1 MGVSYESLV
10 SPALK
15 ISLAAVA
22 IAIILLAADITI
34 SNEQQQLTGQQ
45 AAITQNPTL
54 FQSARDSF
62 RVQVPQGWVIHDVNN
77 TGFILATEVLED
89 YGILAQL
96 CPEGQQAQQ
105 AAFSNV
111 STGGADNRSCQQA
124 REELVHVIRYPNLGA
139 RLGLTSDDIFAII
152 NRDTIPNAILA
163 YQTQKLQEA
172 GYRDIQIVNST
183 DTTINVDISTGLNN
197 NNNNNNNAIAGT
209 TATTTTTRVPAKL
222 VAMTYSTNLAP
233 NETRIG
239 YFILTATAATPRN
252 LGMIT
257 GYSIFYE
264 GNSVAQTVSSSSS
277 VAPPPPPTPFPAAA
291 RQIFGSFEL
300 IAAPAEPLTVE
311 ITSSDTEGQVAPA
324 TFDFEA
330 NVTGGME
337 PYTIR
342 WDFDDGDSDEEES
355 DDDDNDVDHTFDVA
369 GTYTVSATVTDSTG
383 RTVSDSI
390 LITVEAPPP
399 LTAVEIIS
407 SDTQGVVPAT
417 FDFEANVT
425 GGTVPYTY
433 SWDFGDGSIETDD
446 DETVDHTF
454 DVADTYNVDL
464 TVTDSTGRTVSDSIL
479 ITVEAPPPLTAV
491 EIISSDTQG
500 VVPATF
506 DFEANVTGGTVPYTY
521 SWDFGDGSIE
531 TDDDETVDHTFDVAD
546 TYNVDLTVTDST
558 GRTVSDSILITVE
571 APPPLTAV
579 EIISSDTQGVV
590 PATFDF
596 EANVTGGT
604 VPYTYSWDFGD
615 GSIETDDDETV
626 DHTFDVADTYN
637 VDLTVTDSTG
647 RTVSDSILITVEAP
661 PPLTAVE
668 IISSDTQG
676 VVPATFDFEAN
687 VTGGTVPYTYSWD
700 FGDGS
705 IETDDDETVDHTFDV
720 ADTYNVDLT
729 VTDSTG
735 RTVSDSILITV
746 EAPPPLT
753 AVEIISSDTQGV
765 VPATFDFEANVTGG
779 TVPYT
784 YSWDFGDG
792 SVES

>member
-163 YQTQKLQEA
+163 YQIQKLQEA

-197 NNNNNNNAIAGT
+197 NNNNNNAIAAT
-209 TATTTTTRVPAKL
+209 TATARVPAKL

-264 GNSVAQTVSSSSS
+264 GNSVVETVSSGSS
-277 VAPPPPPTPFPAAA
+277 VAPPPTPFPAAA
-291 RQIFGSFEL
+291 RQVFGSFEL
-300 IAAPAEPLTVE
+300 IAAAPAEPLRVE
-311 ITSSDTEGQVAPA
+311 ITSSDTEGQVA
-324 TFDFEA
+324 
-330 NVTGGME
+330 
-337 PYTIR
+337 
-342 WDFDDGDSDEEES
+342 
-355 DDDDNDVDHTFDVA
+355 
-369 GTYTVSATVTDSTG
+369 
-383 RTVSDSI
+383 
-390 LITVEAPPP
+390 
-399 LTAVEIIS
+399 
-407 SDTQGVVPAT
+407 
-417 FDFEANVT
+417 
-425 GGTVPYTY
+425 
-433 SWDFGDGSIETDD
+433 
-446 DETVDHTF
+446 
-454 DVADTYNVDL
+454 
-464 TVTDSTGRTVSDSIL
+464 
-479 ITVEAPPPLTAV
+479 
-491 EIISSDTQG
+491 
-500 VVPATF
+500 
-506 DFEANVTGGTVPYTY
+506 
-521 SWDFGDGSIE
+521 
-531 TDDDETVDHTFDVAD
+531 
-546 TYNVDLTVTDST
+546 
-558 GRTVSDSILITVE
+558 
-571 APPPLTAV
+571 
-579 EIISSDTQGVV
+579 
-590 PATFDF
+590 
-596 EANVTGGT
+596 
-604 VPYTYSWDFGD
+604 
-615 GSIETDDDETV
+615 
-626 DHTFDVADTYN
+626 
-637 VDLTVTDSTG
+637 
-647 RTVSDSILITVEAP
+647 
-661 PPLTAVE
+661 
-668 IISSDTQG
+668 
-676 VVPATFDFEAN
+676 
-687 VTGGTVPYTYSWD
+687 
-700 FGDGS
+700 
-705 IETDDDETVDHTFDV
+705 
-720 ADTYNVDLT
+720 
-729 VTDSTG
+729 
-735 RTVSDSILITV
+735 
-746 EAPPPLT
+746 
-753 AVEIISSDTQGV
+753 
-765 VPATFDFEANVTGG
+765 PATFDFEANVTGG

-792 SVES
+792 SVESDDDETIDHTFNIAGNYTVTLTVTDSTGRTVSDSILITVREREPPATEERMCDPSYPGLCIPPPPPDLDCDNISARNFRVLPSDPHRFDDDNDGIGCPTGSNQPNLDNNSGSDNLLDLDDFLDNLFDRLGLR

>member
-197 NNNNNNNAIAGT
+197 NNNNNAAIAGT
-209 TATTTTTRVPAKL
+209 TATTTTTARVPAKL

-264 GNSVAQTVSSSSS
+264 GNS
-277 VAPPPPPTPFPAAA
+277 
-291 RQIFGSFEL
+291 
-300 IAAPAEPLTVE
+300 
-311 ITSSDTEGQVAPA
+311 
-324 TFDFEA
+324 
-330 NVTGGME
+330 
-337 PYTIR
+337 
-342 WDFDDGDSDEEES
+342 
-355 DDDDNDVDHTFDVA
+355 
-369 GTYTVSATVTDSTG
+369 
-383 RTVSDSI
+383 
-390 LITVEAPPP
+390 
-399 LTAVEIIS
+399 
-407 SDTQGVVPAT
+407 
-417 FDFEANVT
+417 
-425 GGTVPYTY
+425 
-433 SWDFGDGSIETDD
+433 
-446 DETVDHTF
+446 
-454 DVADTYNVDL
+454 
-464 TVTDSTGRTVSDSIL
+464 
-479 ITVEAPPPLTAV
+479 
-491 EIISSDTQG
+491 
-500 VVPATF
+500 
-506 DFEANVTGGTVPYTY
+506 
-521 SWDFGDGSIE
+521 
-531 TDDDETVDHTFDVAD
+531 
-546 TYNVDLTVTDST
+546 
-558 GRTVSDSILITVE
+558 
-571 APPPLTAV
+571 
-579 EIISSDTQGVV
+579 
-590 PATFDF
+590 
-596 EANVTGGT
+596 
-604 VPYTYSWDFGD
+604 
-615 GSIETDDDETV
+615 
-626 DHTFDVADTYN
+626 
-637 VDLTVTDSTG
+637 
-647 RTVSDSILITVEAP
+647 
-661 PPLTAVE
+661 
-668 IISSDTQG
+668 
-676 VVPATFDFEAN
+676 
-687 VTGGTVPYTYSWD
+687 
-700 FGDGS
+700 
-705 IETDDDETVDHTFDV
+705 
-720 ADTYNVDLT
+720 
-729 VTDSTG
+729 
-735 RTVSDSILITV
+735 
-746 EAPPPLT
+746 
-753 AVEIISSDTQGV
+753 
-765 VPATFDFEANVTGG
+765 
-779 TVPYT
+779 
-784 YSWDFGDG
+784 
-792 SVES
+792 

>member
-34 SNEQQQLTGQQ
+34 TNAQQQQLTSQQ

-62 RVQVPQGWVIHDVNN
+62 RVQVPQGWVIHDVKNS
-77 TGFILATEVLED
+77 GFILAAEVLEG

-111 STGGADNRSCQQA
+111 SSGGANNGSCQQA

-152 NRDTIPNAILA
+152 NRDTIPNAILT
-163 YQTQKLQEA
+163 YQIQKLQEA

-183 DTTINVDISTGLNN
+183 DTAINVDISTGLNN
-197 NNNNNNNAIAGT
+197 NNNNNAIAAG
-209 TATTTTTRVPAKL
+209 TATTTTTATTIVPAKL

-264 GNSVAQTVSSSSS
+264 GNSVAQTVSSSSL
-277 VAPPPPPTPFPAAA
+277 AQQPPPPSPTPFPAAV
-291 RQIFGSFEL
+291 RQVFSSFEL
-300 IAAPAEPLTVE
+300 LAAPVEPLTVE
-311 ITSSDTEGQVAPA
+311 IISSDTEGVAPA

-342 WDFDDGDSDEEES
+342 WDFGDGDSDEEEI
-355 DDDDNDVDHTFDVA
+355 DDDDNDADHTFEVA
-369 GTYTVSATVTDSTG
+369 GSYTVSATVTDSTG

-407 SDTQGVVPAT
+407 SDTEGVAPAT

-425 GGTVPYTY
+425 GGAVPYTY
-433 SWDFGDGSIETDD
+433 SWDFGDGSVESDD

-454 DVADTYNVDL
+454 NIAGSYTVSA

-479 ITVEAPPPLTAV
+479 ITVHERVPPITEERMCDPSYPGLCIPHPPPDLDCDN
-491 EIISSDTQG
+491 ISARNFRVLPPDQHR
-500 VVPATF
+500 F
-506 DFEANVTGGTVPYTY
+506 
-521 SWDFGDGSIE
+521 
-531 TDDDETVDHTFDVAD
+531 DDDNDGIGCPTGINQPNLDNNSGSDDLFDLD
-546 TYNVDLTVTDST
+546 DFLDNL
-558 GRTVSDSILITVE
+558 
-571 APPPLTAV
+571 
-579 EIISSDTQGVV
+579 
-590 PATFDF
+590 FDRL
-596 EANVTGGT
+596 G
-604 VPYTYSWDFGD
+604 
-615 GSIETDDDETV
+615 
-626 DHTFDVADTYN
+626 
-637 VDLTVTDSTG
+637 L
-647 RTVSDSILITVEAP
+647 R
-661 PPLTAVE
+661 
-668 IISSDTQG
+668 
-676 VVPATFDFEAN
+676 
-687 VTGGTVPYTYSWD
+687 
-700 FGDGS
+700 
-705 IETDDDETVDHTFDV
+705 
-720 ADTYNVDLT
+720 
-729 VTDSTG
+729 
-735 RTVSDSILITV
+735 
-746 EAPPPLT
+746 
-753 AVEIISSDTQGV
+753 
-765 VPATFDFEANVTGG
+765 
-779 TVPYT
+779 
-784 YSWDFGDG
+784 
-792 SVES
+792 

>member
-22 IAIILLAADITI
+22 IAIILLATDITI
-34 SNEQQQLTGQQ
+34 TNAQQLEQLTSQQ

-77 TGFILATEVLED
+77 TGFILATEVLEG

-163 YQTQKLQEA
+163 YQIQKLQEA

-197 NNNNNNNAIAGT
+197 NNNNNNNAIAAT

-264 GNSVAQTVSSSSS
+264 GNSVAQALASSSS
-277 VAPPPPPTPFPAAA
+277 VAPPPPTPFPAAA

-330 NVTGGME
+330 NVTGGTE

-355 DDDDNDVDHTFDVA
+355 DDD
-369 GTYTVSATVTDSTG
+369 
-383 RTVSDSI
+383 
-390 LITVEAPPP
+390 
-399 LTAVEIIS
+399 
-407 SDTQGVVPAT
+407 
-417 FDFEANVT
+417 
-425 GGTVPYTY
+425 
-433 SWDFGDGSIETDD
+433 
-446 DETVDHTF
+446 ETVDHTF
-454 DVADTYNVDL
+454 DVAGNYTVTL
-464 TVTDSTGRTVSDSIL
+464 TVTDSTGRTVSDSIVV
-479 ITVEAPPPLTAV
+479 TVHERELPVTEERMCDPSYPGLCIPPPPPDLDCDN
-491 EIISSDTQG
+491 ISARNFRVLPPD
-500 VVPATF
+500 PHRF
-506 DFEANVTGGTVPYTY
+506 
-521 SWDFGDGSIE
+521 
-531 TDDDETVDHTFDVAD
+531 DDDNDGIGCPTGSNQPNLDNNSGSDNLLDLDDFLDNLFDR
-546 TYNVDLTVTDST
+546 L
-558 GRTVSDSILITVE
+558 GLR
-571 APPPLTAV
+571 
-579 EIISSDTQGVV
+579 
-590 PATFDF
+590 
-596 EANVTGGT
+596 
-604 VPYTYSWDFGD
+604 
-615 GSIETDDDETV
+615 
-626 DHTFDVADTYN
+626 
-637 VDLTVTDSTG
+637 
-647 RTVSDSILITVEAP
+647 
-661 PPLTAVE
+661 
-668 IISSDTQG
+668 
-676 VVPATFDFEAN
+676 
-687 VTGGTVPYTYSWD
+687 
-700 FGDGS
+700 
-705 IETDDDETVDHTFDV
+705 
-720 ADTYNVDLT
+720 
-729 VTDSTG
+729 
-735 RTVSDSILITV
+735 
-746 EAPPPLT
+746 
-753 AVEIISSDTQGV
+753 
-765 VPATFDFEANVTGG
+765 
-779 TVPYT
+779 
-784 YSWDFGDG
+784 
-792 SVES
+792 

>member
-34 SNEQQQLTGQQ
+34 SNEQQLTGQQ

-77 TGFILATEVLED
+77 TGFILATEVLEG

-163 YQTQKLQEA
+163 YQIQKLQEA

-197 NNNNNNNAIAGT
+197 NNNNNNNNAIAAT

-264 GNSVAQTVSSSSS
+264 GNSVAQALASSSS
-277 VAPPPPPTPFPAAA
+277 VAPPPPTPFPAAA

-330 NVTGGME
+330 NVTGGTE

-355 DDDDNDVDHTFDVA
+355 DDGDNDVDHTFDVA

-390 LITVEAPPP
+390 LITVEPAPP
-399 LTAVEIIS
+399 LTAVEITS
-407 SDTQGVVPAT
+407 SDTEGVA
-417 FDFEANVT
+417 
-425 GGTVPYTY
+425 
-433 SWDFGDGSIETDD
+433 
-446 DETVDHTF
+446 
-454 DVADTYNVDL
+454 
-464 TVTDSTGRTVSDSIL
+464 
-479 ITVEAPPPLTAV
+479 
-491 EIISSDTQG
+491 
-500 VVPATF
+500 
-506 DFEANVTGGTVPYTY
+506 
-521 SWDFGDGSIE
+521 
-531 TDDDETVDHTFDVAD
+531 
-546 TYNVDLTVTDST
+546 
-558 GRTVSDSILITVE
+558 
-571 APPPLTAV
+571 
-579 EIISSDTQGVV
+579 
-590 PATFDF
+590 
-596 EANVTGGT
+596 
-604 VPYTYSWDFGD
+604 
-615 GSIETDDDETV
+615 
-626 DHTFDVADTYN
+626 
-637 VDLTVTDSTG
+637 
-647 RTVSDSILITVEAP
+647 
-661 PPLTAVE
+661 
-668 IISSDTQG
+668 
-676 VVPATFDFEAN
+676 
-687 VTGGTVPYTYSWD
+687 
-700 FGDGS
+700 
-705 IETDDDETVDHTFDV
+705 
-720 ADTYNVDLT
+720 
-729 VTDSTG
+729 
-735 RTVSDSILITV
+735 
-746 EAPPPLT
+746 
-753 AVEIISSDTQGV
+753 
-765 VPATFDFEANVTGG
+765 PATFDFEANVTGG

-792 SVES
+792 SVESDDDETVDHTFDVAGTYTVSATVTDSTGRTVSDSILITVEPAPPLTAGDDDGG

>member
-34 SNEQQQLTGQQ
+34 SNEQQLTGQQ

-77 TGFILATEVLED
+77 TGFILATEVLEG

-152 NRDTIPNAILA
+152 NRDTIPNAVLA

-197 NNNNNNNAIAGT
+197 NNNNNAIAAAT

-264 GNSVAQTVSSSSS
+264 GNSVAQTVSSGSS

-337 PYTIR
+337 PYTIT

-355 DDDDNDVDHTFDVA
+355 DDD
-369 GTYTVSATVTDSTG
+369 
-383 RTVSDSI
+383 
-390 LITVEAPPP
+390 
-399 LTAVEIIS
+399 
-407 SDTQGVVPAT
+407 
-417 FDFEANVT
+417 
-425 GGTVPYTY
+425 
-433 SWDFGDGSIETDD
+433 
-446 DETVDHTF
+446 ETVDHTF
-454 DVADTYNVDL
+454 NIAGNYTVTL
-464 TVTDSTGRTVSDSIL
+464 TVTDSTGRTVSDSIVV
-479 ITVEAPPPLTAV
+479 TVHERELPVTEERMCDPSYPGLCIPPPPPDLDCDN
-491 EIISSDTQG
+491 ISARNFRVLPPD
-500 VVPATF
+500 PHRF
-506 DFEANVTGGTVPYTY
+506 
-521 SWDFGDGSIE
+521 
-531 TDDDETVDHTFDVAD
+531 DDDNDGIGCPTGSNQPNLDNNSGSDNLFDLD
-546 TYNVDLTVTDST
+546 DFLDNL
-558 GRTVSDSILITVE
+558 
-571 APPPLTAV
+571 
-579 EIISSDTQGVV
+579 
-590 PATFDF
+590 FDRL
-596 EANVTGGT
+596 G
-604 VPYTYSWDFGD
+604 
-615 GSIETDDDETV
+615 
-626 DHTFDVADTYN
+626 
-637 VDLTVTDSTG
+637 L
-647 RTVSDSILITVEAP
+647 R
-661 PPLTAVE
+661 
-668 IISSDTQG
+668 
-676 VVPATFDFEAN
+676 
-687 VTGGTVPYTYSWD
+687 
-700 FGDGS
+700 
-705 IETDDDETVDHTFDV
+705 
-720 ADTYNVDLT
+720 
-729 VTDSTG
+729 
-735 RTVSDSILITV
+735 
-746 EAPPPLT
+746 
-753 AVEIISSDTQGV
+753 
-765 VPATFDFEANVTGG
+765 
-779 TVPYT
+779 
-784 YSWDFGDG
+784 
-792 SVES
+792 